1 MSGKIQSEIRLSKPL
16 GHPEVEAFLNIQRT
30 AEVQLNQLTQL
41 LRPHGLSPAQYN
53 VLRILRGAGE
63 QGLPCGEIATRMISR
78 DPDITRLIDRME
90 QRGWVARNRS
100 VQDRRVVTVTV
111 QQQALAMLAALDEP
125 VADLHRVQF
134 AVFDANR
141 IATLISLLEVL
152 RETARGDGAKAT
164 RAG

>member
-1 MSGKIQSEIRLSKPL
+1 M
-16 GHPEVEAFLNIQRT
+16 EAFLNIQRT